1 MPDSDAEL
9 FAILD
14 KYMNV
19 PAEELP
25 SREEIMAQYPA
36 LGEEI
41 CRCLE
46 GMAFLKTEEGS
57 RQVKLSSFV
66 TPPASASDS
75 GSGSLSDSTKLE

>member
-25 SREEIMAQYPA
+25 TREEIKAQYPA
-36 LGEEI
+36 LADEI
-41 CRCLE
+41 WRCLE
-46 GMAFLKTEEGS
+46 GMTFLKKEEAS

-66 TPPASASDS
+66 TPPASESDT
-75 GSGSLSDSTKLE
+75 LSD